1 MFRALQMPKATLAR
15 RLLTKAKLYYMPS
28 SVTTPPT
35 SRSIAEL
42 DHELTSV
49 LTAYTEAPDAAAS
62 VAALNAWRIEA
73 AAAIA
78 ALSARDKASPD
89 VTTALGLIERMGA
102 SGRWDQPVTEA
113 ELNLADSCAP
123 LGWPGLLAAM
133 LLVPAWQW
141 QNAPELERV
150 PTWLWGPYTRYLFTP
165 PQGFRALGQAEAY
178 PRFCLQRLTELQRL
192 AERNRGSSAI
202 RAALEAY
209 LRTANCIPLYFVDD
223 SLKRHYELRGR
234 ILTLA
239 EGIRP
244 AEDLPPLPREGRR
257 LKVGFINRHFSS
269 QTETYTTLPT
279 FEHLDPDQFE
289 VILFSVHRT
298 DTDLEKYCRGRAAEF
313 HFLPSDSSSQLQVL
327 RDAMLDIAVF
337 GTNVTAVL
345 NEVTRLALHRV
356 APLQV
361 VNNSSCTTT
370 GLPEIDLYVSG
381 TLTEETGAS
390 DHFTERLGLLPGPAH
405 AFNYEADRQDPT
417 LHWTRESLGIP
428 SDVVVFVSAANY
440 YKITPEMQV
449 AWAKLL
455 AAVPG
460 SRLLLHPFNPNW
472 ASSYPIKRFTDDFD
486 RVLTA
491 HGVSLDQLVV
501 STLRF
506 PSRCD
511 VRELLRIGDIYL
523 DTFPFAGVN
532 SLVDPL
538 EAGLP
543 IVTQEGHTFRS
554 RMGAALLRSLALHEL
569 ITDHADAYHSL
580 AVQLATD
587 PARRAK
593 IRDRISSAMEAKPLF
608 LDSLAASDA
617 FGALLMTAYDALVE
631 HGRVEFRRN
640 RSPIE
645 AEPNLDVAATLS
657 TAGLMLE
664 LGAGDE
670 ASKLAKRVLAAEPA
684 CHAARHV
691 IGKMLL
697 DQHATE
703 RAIAYLMAAVESG
716 QAEARVWRD
725 LAIGLRRIGNHDGF
739 LQAVETALRLD
750 GADVDT
756 WFLLGEAAHECGH
769 RELLQQVHDAV
780 EKLAPHDPRTATLQA
795 RLATVSSAAT

>member
-1 MFRALQMPKATLAR
+1 MLGTYA
-15 RLLTKAKLYYMPS
+15 
-28 SVTTPPT
+28 
-35 SRSIAEL
+35 
-42 DHELTSV
+42 
-49 LTAYTEAPDAAAS
+49 EAPEATTS
-62 VAALNAWRIEA
+62 VAALDTWRREA

-78 ALSARDKASPD
+78 ALPASEKAMAD
-89 VTTALGLIERMGA
+89 VKATLAMIERIGT
-102 SGRWDQPVTEA
+102 SGRWDQPVTE
-113 ELNLADSCAP
+113 EEIGCADFYVTR
-123 LGWPGLLAAM
+123 GWPGLLAAM

-141 QNAPELERV
+141 RNAPELEQV

-165 PQGFRALGQAEAY
+165 PQGFRTPGQAEAY
-178 PRFCLQRLTELQRL
+178 PRFCLQRLPELQRL
-192 AERNRGSSAI
+192 AERNRGSSAV

-239 EGIRP
+239 EGVR
-244 AEDLPPLPREGRR
+244 ATEDLPPLSREGRR
-257 LKVGFINRHFSS
+257 LRVGFINRHFSS

-298 DTDLEKYCRGRAAEF
+298 DTALEQHCRGRAAEF
-313 HFLPSDSSSQLQVL
+313 RLLPPDINSQLQVL

-381 TLTEETGAS
+381 TLTEEPGAS
-390 DHFTERLGLLPGPAH
+390 AQFTERLGLLPGPAH
-405 AFNYEADRQDPT
+405 AFNYQADRQEPA
-417 LHWTRESLGIP
+417 LQWTRELLGIP
-428 SDVVVFVSAANY
+428 TDALVFVSAANY

-472 ASSYPIKRFTDDFD
+472 SSSYPIKRFTVDFD
-486 RVLTA
+486 RVLAA
-491 HGVSLDQLVV
+491 HGVNPDRLVV
-501 STLRF
+501 STLRL

-543 IVTQEGHTFRS
+543 VITREGHTFRS
-554 RMGAALLRSLALHEL
+554 RMGAALLRSLNLNEL
-569 ITDHADAYHSL
+569 ITDHAEAYHEL
-580 AVQLATD
+580 AVRLATD
-587 PARRAK
+587 SDQRSRLRNQIA
-593 IRDRISSAMEAKPLF
+593 SAMEATPLF

-617 FGALLMTAYDALVE
+617 FGALLTTAYDALLQQ
-631 HGRVEFRRN
+631 GRALFRQDRT
-640 RSPIE
+640 PIE

-664 LGAGDE
+664 LGANDE
-670 ASKLAKRVLAAEPA
+670 ANKLARRVLAAAPA
-684 CHAARHV
+684 CHAARHL

-697 DQHATE
+697 EQHATE
-703 RAIAYLMAAVESG
+703 RAITYLMAAVESG
-716 QAEARVWRD
+716 QAEAPVWRD
-725 LAIGLRRIGNHDGF
+725 LALGLRRVGNHDGF
-739 LQAVETALRLD
+739 LQALETALRLD
-750 GADVDT
+750 ETDTDT
-756 WFLLGEAAHECGH
+756 WFLLGDAAHECGH
-769 RELLQQVHDAV
+769 RELLQQVHEALR
-780 EKLAPHDPRTATLQA
+780 KIAPHDSRMARLQA
-795 RLATVSSAAT
+795 RLATVSADTP